1 MSTAQPAPP
10 LHRAAFTR
18 FVVTALARPITHWL
32 SGALI
37 LLLDA
42 LVGSFIEFPILFVF
56 PVIIA
61 ARFCDAR
68 SATALAI
75 VLPIGRAVIAH
86 FILKP
91 FPLPYILV
99 NAAIRISVFL
109 FIARTTH
116 LRIKLQREVEQ
127 LRGIL
132 PICMFCKRIRDER
145 QDWQQLESYIHTHSK
160 ADFSHGLCPECA
172 QKNYGDVF
180 PNRGHA

>member
-1 MSTAQPAPP
+1 M
-10 LHRAAFTR
+10 
-18 FVVTALARPITHWL
+18 VTALARPITHWL

-91 FPLPYILV
+91 SPLPCSLF
-99 NAAIRISVFL
+99 NTANRIHVFL
-109 FIARTTH
+109 FTAHTTH
-116 LRIKLQREVEQ
+116 LTIKTQRAVIPLRCIPPYTYRREVGESGT
-127 LRGIL
+127 LV
-132 PICMFCKRIRDER
+132 
-145 QDWQQLESYIHTHSK
+145 WQVPCSK
-160 ADFSHGLCPECA
+160 TT
-172 QKNYGDVF
+172 
-180 PNRGHA
+180 